1 MGTSLN
7 NHMNTQASRGAL
19 EMKAHNTICHMQL
32 HVFFS
37 AFVEICWSN
46 MNQKKKKKR
55 FKRDLADDQPERGAN
70 VKKEG

>member
-1 MGTSLN
+1 
-7 NHMNTQASRGAL
+7 MNTQASRGAL

-46 MNQKKKKKR
+46 MNQKKKKND
-55 FKRDLADDQPERGAN
+55 FKRDLADDNHETGDN
-70 VKKEG
+70 VINNG